1 MVKLFLNTKN
11 AKFFSLALPHKILF
25 MPELFTTAALVSL
38 LTLTFLEIVLGIDNI
53 IFISIVAGKLPHEKQ
68 KRARTIG
75 LMLAL
80 LMRIGLLAGI
90 SWLASAN
97 NPLFS
102 LHLSFLSEEAN
113 EVSLRDLILFAGGL
127 FLMSKSTTEIHSK
140 VSGAEEKAHSKLKVL
155 TVNAAIVQIILL
167 DIVFSFDSI
176 LTAVGLTNQLEI
188 MIAAVIIAM
197 LVMLAFAEKVSNFV
211 NNHPTVKILA
221 LSFLLMIGMLLVLDA
236 FAVDV
241 PKGYVYFSI
250 AFSLFVEMLNL
261 RMRKKSG

>member
-1 MVKLFLNTKN
+1 M
-11 AKFFSLALPHKILF
+11 SDI
-25 MPELFTTAALVSL
+25 FTTTALVSL

-53 IFISIVAGKLPHEKQ
+53 IFISIVAGKLPKSEQ

-80 LMRIGLLAGI
+80 IMRVGLLAGI
-90 SWLASAN
+90 SWLASASEA
-97 NPLFS
+97 LFT
-102 LHLSFLSEEAN
+102 LPFSFLSQEAN
-113 EVSLRDLILFAGGL
+113 EISIRDLILFIGGL

-140 VSGAEEKAHSKLKVL
+140 IEGEKEKVAKNAKAL
-155 TVNAAIVQIILL
+155 TLNMAVAQIVIL
-167 DIVFSFDSI
+167 DVVFSFDSI
-176 LTAVGLTNQLEI
+176 LTAVGLTQHLEI

-197 LVMLAFAEKVSNFV
+197 LIMLAFSENVSNFV
-211 NNHPTVKILA
+211 NNHPTVKMLA

-236 FAVDV
+236 FAVEV

-261 RMRKKSG
+261 RMRKKAA

>member
-1 MVKLFLNTKN
+1 M
-11 AKFFSLALPHKILF
+11 SDI
-25 MPELFTTAALVSL
+25 FTTTALISL

-53 IFISIVAGKLPHEKQ
+53 IFISIVAGKLPKNQQ

-80 LMRIGLLAGI
+80 VMRVGLLATI
-90 SWLASAN
+90 SWLASASEA
-97 NPLFS
+97 LFT
-102 LHLSFLSEEAN
+102 LPFSFLSQEAN
-113 EVSLRDLILFAGGL
+113 EISIRDLILFIGGL

-140 VSGAEEKAHSKLKVL
+140 IEGEKEKAAKNAKVL
-155 TVNAAIVQIILL
+155 TLNMAVAQIVML

-176 LTAVGLTNQLEI
+176 LTAVGLTSHLEI
-188 MIAAVIIAM
+188 MISAVIISMLIM
-197 LVMLAFAEKVSNFV
+197 LVFAEKVSNFV
-211 NNHPTVKILA
+211 NDHPTVKMLA

-236 FAVDV
+236 FAVHV

-261 RMRKKSG
+261 RMRKKSSE

>member
-1 MVKLFLNTKN
+1 M
-11 AKFFSLALPHKILF
+11 SDI
-25 MPELFTTAALVSL
+25 FTTTALISL

-53 IFISIVAGKLPHEKQ
+53 IFISIVAGKLPKNQQ

-80 LMRIGLLAGI
+80 VMRVGLLATI
-90 SWLASAN
+90 SWLASASEA
-97 NPLFS
+97 LFT
-102 LHLSFLSEEAN
+102 LPFSFLSQEAN
-113 EVSLRDLILFAGGL
+113 EISIRDLILFIGGL

-140 VSGAEEKAHSKLKVL
+140 IEGEKEKAAKNAKVL
-155 TVNAAIVQIILL
+155 TLNMAVAQIVML

-176 LTAVGLTNQLEI
+176 LTAVGLTSHLEI
-188 MIAAVIIAM
+188 MISAVIISMLIM
-197 LVMLAFAEKVSNFV
+197 LVFAEKVSNFV
-211 NNHPTVKILA
+211 NDHPTVKMLA

-236 FAVDV
+236 FAVHV

-261 RMRKKSG
+261 RMRKKAVK

>member
-1 MVKLFLNTKN
+1 M
-11 AKFFSLALPHKILF
+11 SDI
-25 MPELFTTAALVSL
+25 FTTTALVSL

-53 IFISIVAGKLPHEKQ
+53 IFISIVAGKLPKSQQ

-75 LMLAL
+75 LILAL
-80 LMRIGLLAGI
+80 VMRVGLLAAI
-90 SWLASAN
+90 SWLASAESS
-97 NPLFS
+97 LFE
-102 LHLSFLSEEAN
+102 LPFSFLSEEAR
-113 EVSLRDLILFAGGL
+113 SISIRDLILFIGGL

-140 VSGAEEKAHSKLKVL
+140 IEGEKEKAAKNAKVL
-155 TVNAAIVQIILL
+155 TLNMAVAQIVML

-176 LTAVGLTNQLEI
+176 LTAVGLTQHLEI

-197 LVMLAFAEKVSNFV
+197 LIMLAFSEKVSNFV
-211 NNHPTVKILA
+211 NDHPTVKMLA

-236 FAVDV
+236 FAVEV

-261 RMRKKSG
+261 RMRKKAA

>member
-1 MVKLFLNTKN
+1 M
-11 AKFFSLALPHKILF
+11 SDI
-25 MPELFTTAALVSL
+25 FTTTALVSL

-53 IFISIVAGKLPHEKQ
+53 IFISIVAGKLPKSQQ

-75 LMLAL
+75 LILAL
-80 LMRIGLLAGI
+80 VMRVGLLAAI
-90 SWLASAN
+90 SWLASAESS
-97 NPLFS
+97 LFE
-102 LHLSFLSEEAN
+102 LPFSFLSEEAR
-113 EVSLRDLILFAGGL
+113 SISIRDLILFIGGL

-140 VSGAEEKAHSKLKVL
+140 IEGEKEKAAKNAKVL
-155 TVNAAIVQIILL
+155 TLNMAVAQIVML

-176 LTAVGLTNQLEI
+176 LTAVGLTQHLEI

-197 LVMLAFAEKVSNFV
+197 LIMLAFSEKVSNFV
-211 NNHPTVKILA
+211 NDHPTVKMLA

-261 RMRKKSG
+261 RMRKKAA

>member
-1 MVKLFLNTKN
+1 M
-11 AKFFSLALPHKILF
+11 SDI
-25 MPELFTTAALVSL
+25 FTTTALVSL

-53 IFISIVAGKLPHEKQ
+53 IFISIVAGKLPKSQQ
-68 KRARTIG
+68 KRARTVG
-75 LMLAL
+75 LILAL
-80 LMRIGLLAGI
+80 VMRVGLLAAI
-90 SWLASAN
+90 SWLASAESS
-97 NPLFS
+97 LFE
-102 LHLSFLSEEAN
+102 LPFSFLSEEAR
-113 EVSLRDLILFAGGL
+113 SISIRDLILFIGGL

-140 VSGAEEKAHSKLKVL
+140 IEGEKEKAAKNAKVL
-155 TVNAAIVQIILL
+155 TLNMAVAQIVML

-176 LTAVGLTNQLEI
+176 LTAVGLTQHLEI

-197 LVMLAFAEKVSNFV
+197 LIMLAFSEKVSNFV
-211 NNHPTVKILA
+211 NDHPTVKMLA

-261 RMRKKSG
+261 RMRKKAA

>member
-1 MVKLFLNTKN
+1 MTD
-11 AKFFSLALPHKILF
+11 
-25 MPELFTTAALVSL
+25 LFTTAALVSL

-53 IFISIVAGKLPHEKQ
+53 IFISIVAGKLPKNQQ

-80 LMRIGLLAGI
+80 VMRVGLLAGI

-97 NPLFS
+97 TPLFS
-102 LHLSFLSEEAN
+102 LHLDFIPEEAN
-113 EVSLRDLILFAGGL
+113 EISIRDLILFIGGL

-140 VSGAEEKAHSKLKVL
+140 VTGEKEEQSKSLKVL
-155 TVNAAIVQIILL
+155 TINAAITQIVLL

-176 LTAVGLTNQLEI
+176 LTAVGLTQQLSI

-197 LVMLAFAEKVSNFV
+197 LVMLAFSEKVSNFV
-211 NNHPTVKILA
+211 NNHPTVKMLA
-221 LSFLLMIGMLLVLDA
+221 LSFLLMIGMLLVLEA
-236 FAVDV
+236 FAVEV

-261 RMRKKSG
+261 RMRKKSS

>member
-1 MVKLFLNTKN
+1 M
-11 AKFFSLALPHKILF
+11 SDI
-25 MPELFTTAALVSL
+25 FTTAALVSL

-53 IFISIVAGKLPHEKQ
+53 IFISIVAGKLPKSEQ

-75 LMLAL
+75 LLLAL
-80 LMRIGLLAGI
+80 IMRVGLLAAI
-90 SWLASAN
+90 SWLASAESS
-97 NPLFS
+97 LFE
-102 LHLSFLSEEAN
+102 LPFSFLSEEAR
-113 EVSLRDLILFAGGL
+113 SISIRDLILFIGGL

-140 VSGAEEKAHSKLKVL
+140 IEGEKEKAAKNAKVL
-155 TVNAAIVQIILL
+155 TLNMAVAQIVML

-176 LTAVGLTNQLEI
+176 LTAVGLTQHLEI

-197 LVMLAFAEKVSNFV
+197 LIMLAFSEKVSNFV
-211 NNHPTVKILA
+211 NDHPTVKMLA

-236 FAVDV
+236 FAVEV

-261 RMRKKSG
+261 RMRKKAAK